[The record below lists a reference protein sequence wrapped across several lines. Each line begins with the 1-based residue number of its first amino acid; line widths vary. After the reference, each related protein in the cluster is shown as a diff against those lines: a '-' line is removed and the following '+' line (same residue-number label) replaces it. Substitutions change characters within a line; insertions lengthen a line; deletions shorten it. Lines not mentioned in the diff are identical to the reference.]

1 MIAGEGDEEF
11 EKFTLELIDGVEES
25 LAKLYGIFTLSMI

>member
-11 EKFTLELIDGVEES
+11 EKFTIELIDGVEES
-25 LAKLYGIFTLSMI
+25 LAKLYGIYTLCMI